1 MSKQNRLEI
10 FSQLE
15 PELVNKYADK
25 LEGCT
30 YSTDTPL
37 FYEGHVPIVAFII
50 LSGQVH
56 FSKRKKIVQ
65 TLCAGSLIGMNLLLN
80 HSPSIYTAVAEA
92 KSKVLF
98 LDRSTLMELSDLAMQ
113 T

>member
-1 MSKQNRLEI
+1 MSKQVNFEI
-10 FSQLE
+10 FSHLE
-15 PELVNKYADK
+15 PALIEKYADI

-30 YSTDTPL
+30 YGANTPL

-56 FSKRKKIVQ
+56 FSKRKKVVQ

-80 HSPSIYTAVAEA
+80 HAPSIYTAIAEA
-92 KSKVLF
+92 ESKVLF
-98 LDRSTLMELSDLAMQ
+98 LDRSTLLEMTELADN